1 MRRVTATATRSGGWW
16 AVEVP
21 EVPGAFSQAR
31 RLEQIPAMAAD
42 AVEMLTG
49 ELVDVEVVPILPAA
63 ERQRIAEWRTIS
75 TQAAELAER
84 AARESR
90 ALVAQLRAEGLSVR
104 DVGELL
110 GVSSQRVSQL
120 APAAATSNQ
129 PARKPAAEAARS
141 SAASRVTATA
151 RKPAA
156 SKVTAATTRSRTAKS
171 TTTSAKSAARKVPA
185 DR

>member
-21 EVPGAFSQAR
+21 DVPGAFTQAR

-49 ELVDVEVVPILPAA
+49 ERVDEVEVVPILPDA
-63 ERQRIAEWRTIS
+63 ERERVEEWRTIS

-120 APAAATSNQ
+120 APAAS
-129 PARKPAAEAARS
+129 KPAA
-141 SAASRVTATA
+141 V
-151 RKPAA
+151 P
-156 SKVTAATTRSRTAKS
+156 TRGI
-171 TTTSAKSAARKVPA
+171 
-185 DR
+185 

>member
-16 AVEVP
+16 AVQVT
-21 EVPGAFSQAR
+21 EVPGAFTQAR

-49 ELVDVEVVPILPAA
+49 ERVEEVEVVPILPAA
-63 ERQRIAEWRTIS
+63 ERERVEEWRTIS
-75 TQAAELAER
+75 TQAVEIAER

-90 ALVAQLRAEGLSVR
+90 ALVAQLRAQGLSVR

-120 APAAATSNQ
+120 APARPGAAQ
-129 PARKPAAEAARS
+129 R
-141 SAASRVTATA
+141 
-151 RKPAA
+151 
-156 SKVTAATTRSRTAKS
+156 TRTVAAKS
-171 TTTSAKSAARKVPA
+171 TRSMGAKSAVRRVSAT
-185 DR
+185 DG